1 MLEGLAQ
8 RPVLGVVPKLEAGNT
23 PMSAAADP
31 RSAFSEAYR
40 SVRTALQFATTH
52 GLPKTLLITS
62 PSPSEG
68 KTTSSIEL
76 ARNIA
81 QVGRRVLLID
91 ADLRNPSLHRVL
103 NMGNSVGLSSILAG
117 GGGDVAGAVQSSGE
131 ANLSVMTSGPM
142 PPSPPE
148 LLAGEALPQ
157 LLARMRAD
165 FDVIVM
171 DGPPVLGLADAPL
184 LAHCAEATVLC
195 ALADSTR
202 RDALQGALRR
212 LTAAQAHV
220 LGTLLVRYD
229 HKHAGYGYGGFSY
242 YAYGPKT

>member
-1 MLEGLAQ
+1 
-8 RPVLGVVPKLEAGNT
+8 VLGVVPKLEAGST
-23 PMSAAADP
+23 PTLASADP

-40 SVRTALQFATTH
+40 SVRTALQFATSH
-52 GLPKTLLITS
+52 GLPRTLLITS

-68 KTTSSIEL
+68 KTTSAIEL

-81 QVGRRVLLID
+81 QVGKRVLLID
-91 ADLRNPSLHRVL
+91 ADLRNPSLHRQL
-103 NMGNSVGLSSILAG
+103 NLGNAVGLSSILAG
-117 GGGDVAGAVQSSGE
+117 SPDVDGAVQSSGE
-131 ANLSVMTSGPM
+131 PNLSVMTSGPM

-148 LLAGEALPQ
+148 LLAGDALPQ
-157 LLARMRAD
+157 LLERMRSR

-212 LTAAQAHV
+212 LLAAQANV
-220 LGTLLVRYD
+220 LGTVLVRYD
-229 HKHAGYGYGGFSY
+229 HKHTGYGYGGYSY
-242 YAYGPKT
+242 YAYGPSK